1 MTMTIKDRWKN
12 FPEISDCTE
21 YTVEVRKD
29 LIWAFDLLQKAAIG
43 SSNAMHSMWGQVKEA
58 AQNELEINGGDL
70 ADENGNI
77 LEAVKDLTDF
87 QDAWDELERAMH
99 TVRHQTDKTV
109 DEDRR
114 EKEIDDEL
122 NLLSTSMAKEFTG
135 DVKTKKVKLNKKK
148 KFPKKKFSKKKA
160 KK

>member
-43 SSNAMHSMWGQVKEA
+43 SSNAMHSA
-58 AQNELEINGGDL
+58 
-70 ADENGNI
+70 
-77 LEAVKDLTDF
+77 
-87 QDAWDELERAMH
+87 
-99 TVRHQTDKTV
+99 V
-109 DEDRR
+109 DEDRG

-148 KFPKKKFSKKKA
+148 KFPKKKA